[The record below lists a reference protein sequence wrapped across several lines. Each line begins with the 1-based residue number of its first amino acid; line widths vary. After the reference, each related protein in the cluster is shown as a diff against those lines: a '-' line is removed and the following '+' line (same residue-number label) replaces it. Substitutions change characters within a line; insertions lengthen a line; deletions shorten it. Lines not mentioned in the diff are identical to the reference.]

1 MSLFLDIALNVTLP
15 IVAISVLGYLVQAR
29 IRLDVASINRLL
41 IFVIMPCFLVHF
53 LASARQPVS
62 EIWPTA
68 YVTLIQFAVLI
79 PVAWAAS
86 RLLGLPAALAPVMAM
101 ATVYANVGNY
111 GIPLV
116 QLAFP
121 PEFILHQSV
130 ITALMTMLMVTVGAW
145 LLAPKNAGQSFVS
158 RIGMAFET
166 PVIPAVILGLTLRAL
181 DIRLPQAIGT
191 PIELLGATFPPLAL
205 FAMGAQLASR
215 TSGEDVA
222 TRPGALVLILVLK
235 LAFAPALT
243 WALAL
248 ALGMPDDLTDLLV
261 VAAATPIGILL
272 ALFCAEYGREPKFIN
287 SAILISTVLSP
298 FTVTAW
304 VMLTR
309 LY

>member
-1 MSLFLDIALNVTLP
+1 MNLFVDIAINVTLP
-15 IVAISVLGYLVQAR
+15 IVAIAALGYVMQSR
-29 IRLDVASINRLL
+29 IRLDVASMNRLL
-41 IFVIMPCFLVHF
+41 MFVIMPCFLVHF
-53 LASARQPVS
+53 LSSARQPVS
-62 EIWPTA
+62 EIWPVA
-68 YVTLIQFAVLI
+68 YFTVAQFLILI
-79 PVAWAAS
+79 PVGWLAAMI
-86 RLLGLPAALAPVMAM
+86 LGLPRIFGPLMAM

-145 LLAPKNAGQSFVS
+145 LLSPNNEGKSFLA
-158 RIGMAFET
+158 RLGMAFET
-166 PVIPAVILGLTLRAL
+166 PVIPAVILGLTLRGFEVQ
-181 DIRLPQAIGT
+181 LPQAVAT

-205 FAMGAQLASR
+205 FALGAQLAGRSA
-215 TSGEDVA
+215 GEV
-222 TRPGALVLILVLK
+222 RVFPLGLVLLLK
-235 LAFAPALT
+235 LVVAPAIT
-243 WALAL
+243 WGLAL
-248 ALGMPDDLTDLLV
+248 WMGLPDDISDLLV

>member
-1 MSLFLDIALNVTLP
+1 MQLFIDIAINVTLP
-15 IVAISVLGYLVQAR
+15 IVAISALGYIMQAR

-41 IFVIMPCFLVHF
+41 VTVIMPCFLVHF

-62 EIWPTA
+62 EIWPVA
-68 YVTLIQFAVLI
+68 YFTIVQFLFLI
-79 PVAWAAS
+79 PVGW
-86 RLLGLPAALAPVMAM
+86 LAALAFGLPRAFGPLLAM

-121 PEFILHQSV
+121 TEFILHQSV

-145 LLAPKNAGQSFVS
+145 LLAPSDQKATFTS
-158 RIGMAFET
+158 RFAKAFET
-166 PVIPAVILGLTLRAL
+166 PIVPAVILGLGLRAL
-181 DIRLPQAIGT
+181 EIRLPPAIGT

-205 FAMGAQLASR
+205 FAMGAQLATR
-215 TSGEDVA
+215 TA
-222 TRPGALVLILVLK
+222 GAVDIGRLSLILILK
-235 LAFAPALT
+235 LIIAPAVT
-243 WALAL
+243 WGLAIL
-248 ALGMPDDLTDLLV
+248 MGMPEQLTDLLV

-272 ALFCAEYGREPKFIN
+272 ALFCVEYGREPKFIN
-287 SAILISTVLSP
+287 TAILMSTVLSP

-304 VMLTR
+304 VLLTR